1 MQDGGVRCWVVDVI
15 SVPNPDPIFRFS
27 LLLYSY
33 VHLSQRHKIN
43 LVIDAIDDDRLDWEG
58 VTNQVFAGFRS
69 RPPASVFLLYLY
81 ARPHCPSMFLLALS

>member
-33 VHLSQRHKIN
+33 IHLSQHHKIN
-43 LVIDAIDDDRLDWEG
+43 LVIDAIDDHRLDWEAAG
-58 VTNQVFAGFRS
+58 RICICMPVLTVPQCFCWLYQEGFFAD
-69 RPPASVFLLYLY
+69 YL
-81 ARPHCPSMFLLALS
+81 